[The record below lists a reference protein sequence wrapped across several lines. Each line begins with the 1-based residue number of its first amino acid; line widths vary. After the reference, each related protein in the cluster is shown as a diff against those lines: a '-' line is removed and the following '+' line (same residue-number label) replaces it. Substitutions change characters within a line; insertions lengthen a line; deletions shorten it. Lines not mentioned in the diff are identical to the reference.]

1 MLKKILAWID
11 DRWPL
16 TALVHLSIDEEITGG
31 TSFAYTLGSA
41 TLIVFLLQVITGV
54 WQMFYYVPTIDHA
67 YDSVAYI
74 TTNVPFGWLIHGL
87 HYWGANA
94 MIVLVALHLARVF
107 IWGAYK
113 HPREL
118 TWLAGVTLL
127 VLTLAMVFTG
137 APLPWDE
144 RGYWAAEVGTSI
156 AGSLP
161 LIGNL
166 AKELLLGGTSMGQL
180 TLSRFFI
187 LHVAIFPAILFGM
200 IGFHL
205 VAFRKFGSVGPWKE
219 ERRKYKAPFWPD
231 QVLKD
236 AILSILVFLLLI
248 GLSAYFMP
256 PFTGPADPVDTTYVP
271 KPEWNFL
278 FFYEALKF
286 FPGKLEPFG
295 TIGLPLLG
303 ILFLILVPFL
313 DRKPERNPVHRP
325 YAMTIGLILGIIFIA
340 LTIVGYLSNPAGAQ
354 VGNTAS
360 QKGVSAIQISSS
372 AREGRKLFDT
382 LGCLGCH
389 SVNGTGGNVGPNL
402 SNEANRGRSRDWLA
416 TQIQDPKSHFP
427 GTVMPAFSTLNNLQI
442 NQLVD
447 YLLSLGVSAN
457 SATPG
462 LSAGSQTTLT
472 PPISATPVVT
482 ETNAASTS
490 TTGIS
495 ATPTPASDEV
505 RGEPTNEGD
514 ESSNE
519 GGPPGLAS
527 NMVGSVSHGAV
538 LFENDC
544 SECHGI
550 EGKGGVPNPGSDDGT
565 VPPLNPIDPELASSN
580 PQTFT
585 DNIDRIIQHGSK
597 PDGPNPQKLMPAFG
611 DTYTLTQQEIAD
623 IEAYVLQLN
632 HVDRAEILH
641 PGMPPQNFFLLTLAV
656 FIATGVVFLIAW
668 RLRRSG

>member
-1 MLKKILAWID
+1 MFRKILAWVD

-16 TALVHLSIDEEITGG
+16 TALVHLSIDEEIIGG

-54 WQMFYYVPTIDHA
+54 WQMFYYVPTTDHA

-74 TTNVPFGWLIHGL
+74 TTSVPFGWLIHGL

-94 MIVLVALHLARVF
+94 MIVLIGLHLARVF

-113 HPREL
+113 RPREL
-118 TWLAGVTLL
+118 NWLAGVALL
-127 VLTLAMVFTG
+127 VLAAAMVFTG

-161 LIGNL
+161 LIGSL
-166 AKELLLGGTSMGQL
+166 AKELLLGGASMGQL

-200 IGFHL
+200 IGIHL
-205 VAFRKFGSVGPWKE
+205 IAFRKHGSVGPWKE
-219 ERRKYKAPFWPD
+219 ERRKYTGPFWPD

-236 AILSILVFLLLI
+236 AILSVLVFLLLI

-256 PFTGPADPVDTTYVP
+256 PFTGPADPIDTTYVP

-286 FPGKLEPFG
+286 FPGKWEPFG

-313 DRKPERNPVHRP
+313 DRKPERNPVRRP
-325 YAMTIGLILGIIFIA
+325 YAMTIGFVLAGFMIA
-340 LTIVGYLSNPAGAQ
+340 LTIVGYFSNPAGTQ
-354 VGNTAS
+354 NRNVTP
-360 QKGVSAIQISSS
+360 QRGVSALQISSS
-372 AREGRKLFDT
+372 AQAGKKLFDS

-389 SVNGTGGNVGPNL
+389 SVNGTGGNVGPDL
-402 SNEANRGRSRDWLA
+402 SNEASRDRSRNWLV
-416 TQIQDPKSHFP
+416 TQIRDSKSHYP
-427 GTVMPAFSTLNNLQI
+427 NSIMPAFTTLNDQQV

-447 YLLSLGVSAN
+447 YLLSLGVSTN
-457 SATPG
+457 PATTGTGAAPQ
-462 LSAGSQTTLT
+462 ATLA
-472 PPISATPVVT
+472 PMIGVT
-482 ETNAASTS
+482 AIVTSTS
-490 TTGIS
+490 SITKTS
-495 ATPTPASDEV
+495 TPASGGAQGESDNEV
-505 RGEPTNEGD
+505 QEL
-514 ESSNE
+514 SNE
-519 GGPPGLAS
+519 GGPPGLAV
-527 NMVGSVSHGAV
+527 NMVGSASHGAV
-538 LFENDC
+538 LFEDDC
-544 SECHGI
+544 VECHGI

-565 VPPLNPIDPELASSN
+565 VPPLNPIDPDLANSN
-580 PQTFT
+580 PQTFA

-597 PDGPNPQKLMPAFG
+597 PDGPGPQKLMPAFG
-611 DTYTLTQQEIAD
+611 DTDTLSQQEIAD
-623 IEAYVLQLN
+623 LEAYVLQLN

-641 PGMPPQNFFLLTLAV
+641 PGMAPKNFFFLSLGI
-656 FIATGVVFLIAW
+656 FVVAGILFFVAW
-668 RLRRSG
+668 RFNRFS

>member
-1 MLKKILAWID
+1 MFKKILAWID

-16 TALVHLSIDEEITGG
+16 TTLAHLSIDEEITGG

-74 TTNVPFGWLIHGL
+74 ATSVPFGWLIHGL

-94 MIVLVALHLARVF
+94 MIVLVALHLVRVF

-118 TWLAGVTLL
+118 TWLAGVVLL

-156 AGSLP
+156 AGSIP

-166 AKELLLGGTSMGQL
+166 AKQLLLGGTSMGQL

-187 LHVAIFPAILFGM
+187 LHVAIFPAILLGM

-219 ERRKYKAPFWPD
+219 ERRKYTAPFWPD

-313 DRKPERNPVHRP
+313 DRKPERNPARRP
-325 YAMTIGLILGIIFIA
+325 YAMTIGLILGVVFIA
-340 LTIVGYLSNPAGAQ
+340 LTIIGYFSNPAGAQ
-354 VGNTAS
+354 GGNIAS
-360 QKGVSAIQISSS
+360 QKGVSALQISSS
-372 AREGRKLFDT
+372 AREGGKLFDS

-389 SVNGTGGNVGPNL
+389 RVNGTGGNVGPDL
-402 SNEANRGRSRDWLA
+402 SNEVNRGRSRDWL
-416 TQIQDPKSHFP
+416 TNQIRDPKSHYP
-427 GTVMPAFSTLNNLQI
+427 NTVMPAFSTLNDQQI

-447 YLLSLGVSAN
+447 YLLSLGSSTN
-457 SATPG
+457 STNSG
-462 LSAGSQTTLT
+462 LSAVSQATLT
-472 PPISATPVVT
+472 PTITATTIVTKTTSTPSVMSGIS
-482 ETNAASTS
+482 STS
-490 TTGIS
+490 TPS
-495 ATPTPASDEV
+495 SDEV
-505 RGEPTNEGD
+505 RGEPTSEGE

-527 NMVGSVSHGAV
+527 NMIGSPSHGEV
-538 LFENDC
+538 LFNNDC
-544 SECHGI
+544 TECHGPQ
-550 EGKGGVPNPGSDDGT
+550 GKGGVLNPGSDDGT
-565 VPPLNPIDPELASSN
+565 VPPLNPIDPDLASSN

-585 DNIDRIIQHGSK
+585 DNIDRIIQHGSR
-597 PDGPNPQKLMPAFG
+597 PDGPSPQKLMPAFG
-611 DTYTLTQQEIAD
+611 DTNTLSQQEIAD
-623 IEAYVLQLN
+623 IEAYILQVN
-632 HVDRAEILH
+632 HVNRAEILH
-641 PGMPPQNFFLLTLAV
+641 PGAPPEKFFLLSLAV
-656 FIATGVVFLIAW
+656 FIVAGVGFFIAW
-668 RLRRSG
+668 RFRRPG